1 MNKLSPS
8 HPFARVHCRTRCLVC
23 HVSAGHA
30 CRVGLTSIRL
40 ASVLGC
46 LCAFAL
52 LWMLS
57 MHANALPL
65 GDSTANAVQIDT
77 LRHGAHGVHG
87 VHGVASQPSRILMLA
102 APIVVALAGA
112 CLFRIAQ
119 RRAAQ
124 QAKNA
129 ARQLRTHR
137 RLAAPSDRARLTAPF
152 AADAWSEQS
161 GLARA
166 DPQAPGS
173 FNAAVGE
180 DLSGNASFEPFEA
193 RYLYA
198 LSEEGIDLQAFL
210 AGWRHAMDEDLAHLS
225 ALRRDGEFDRLRG
238 VLHRLSGAVGLV
250 GACSLMEALR
260 HTSAAPPACSAS
272 SIDVLT
278 TRVRTLV
285 MQLDTAAIAHRST
298 PR

>member
-1 MNKLSPS
+1 MNKISPS
-8 HPFARVHCRTRCLVC
+8 HSSAGVHCRTRCLVR

-30 CRVGLTSIRL
+30 CPVGLTSIRL

-46 LCAFAL
+46 FCAFAL
-52 LWMLS
+52 LWALS
-57 MHANALPL
+57 MRANALPL
-65 GDSTANAVQIDT
+65 SDSRANAVQIDIS
-77 LRHGAHGVHG
+77 RPGAHGAAG
-87 VHGVASQPSRILMLA
+87 QQSWILMLV
-102 APIVVALAGA
+102 APVVAALAGA

-124 QAKNA
+124 KAKNA
-129 ARQLRTHR
+129 AHKRSTHR
-137 RLAAPSDRARLTAPF
+137 ELAAPRGRASLSASF
-152 AADAWSEQS
+152 AVESWCEESRSAYA
-161 GLARA
+161 G
-166 DPQAPGS
+166 PQAQVPS
-173 FNAAVGE
+173 TGE
-180 DLSGNASFEPFEA
+180 VEADIAGNASFEPFEA
-193 RYLYA
+193 RYLQA
-198 LSEEGIDLQAFL
+198 LSEEGIDLQTFL
-210 AGWRHAMDEDLAHLS
+210 AGWRDAMDEDLAHLN

-260 HTSAAPPACSAS
+260 HTSAAPPAHNAG

-285 MQLDTAAIAHRST
+285 MQLDTAAHTYRST

>member
-1 MNKLSPS
+1 MNKMSPS
-8 HPFARVHCRTRCLVC
+8 HSSAGVHCRTRCLVR

-30 CRVGLTSIRL
+30 CRVGLTSIRF

-52 LWMLS
+52 LWVLS
-57 MHANALPL
+57 MRANALPL
-65 GDSTANAVQIDT
+65 GDSTANAVQIDIS
-77 LRHGAHGVHG
+77 RPGAHGAAG
-87 VHGVASQPSRILMLA
+87 QQSWILMLV
-102 APIVVALAGA
+102 APVVATLAGA
-112 CLFRIAQ
+112 CLFLVAQ

-124 QAKNA
+124 KAKKA
-129 ARQLRTHR
+129 ALKRSTHCE
-137 RLAAPSDRARLTAPF
+137 LAAPGGRTSLSAPF
-152 AADAWSEQS
+152 AVESWSERS
-161 GLARA
+161 RLAHA
-166 DPQAPGS
+166 NPQAPVPS
-173 FNAAVGE
+173 NAPIGE

-193 RYLYA
+193 RYLQS

-210 AGWRHAMDEDLAHLS
+210 AGWRRAMDEDLAHLN
-225 ALRRDGEFDRLRG
+225 ALRRDGEFDRLRS

-260 HTSAAPPACSAS
+260 HTSAAPPAHNAS

-278 TRVRTLV
+278 TRVRTLI
-285 MQLDTAAIAHRST
+285 MQLETAAHAYRST